1 MAVQRIE
8 RSRCSGR
15 STIMYLFQFK
25 LANPMNV
32 SDILAADI
40 IHVDVDTVAI
50 DIKRALDLNT
60 ITHDHQ
66 TESVISLELISIMVG
81 SGHVATL
88 LWSVE
93 WPICKHV

>member
-1 MAVQRIE
+1 
-8 RSRCSGR
+8 
-15 STIMYLFQFK
+15 MYLFQFK

-81 SGHVATL
+81 TL
-88 LWSVE
+88 PHYYGLLNGLYVSTFE
-93 WPICKHV
+93 CFRSTTTTAADTTNL